1 METMERLQRENI
13 AVSASYAGRPGNG
26 SCRLAFHPR
35 ADIHKLYYRCS
46 QLKAAKAPNFTGISP
61 LSDLAFDNDE
71 PTGLDL
77 HGVDAPVS
85 SGAGESSSRQHDVV
99 PEEDVLVSVKDLAPV
114 NKKKKKKQSKPESTT
129 RQPPP
134 VQLAARSSSSR
145 SPSSSPHSRSIRQAS
160 PEQFVTSG
168 PAFSSD
174 CYRRQSSNASRGSVS
189 QTSALAASDS
199 PRDASSSKAFSREP
213 AQMNVQQ
220 ISETVNN
227 PTWGG
232 MDEWGSTARSWTT
245 LRGSTSTDASASSDL
260 LGLALYHDG
269 TTNSSQQSFQKS
281 VDHARI
287 SKETHHAGYSQPSH
301 SASLYDQHQ
310 YRRQQ
315 QEQQQRPVDLARRY
329 SEALLRY
336 HAEAPVNSMA
346 HGRRATFDDPSRMPY
361 SHTQAGPI
369 QLDQSM
375 VGRSLD
381 DNMTIAS
388 YNGWMNPWQ
397 GNGSDH
403 MNASQNLFEQNMNQM
418 HSQAATSQHQPIP
431 PPTPVMFMQHSQAV
445 RPDAQEQSQQIPTQA
460 AYQAK
465 ALAGVA
471 PGLKSAAHGGMM
483 PFTENLTPI
492 DGLGPLGELRL
503 VVFALHSEGKN
514 TYRLTYILQQY
525 RQPVSTQLS

>member
-13 AVSASYAGRPGNG
+13 AVSASYAGRLGYG
-26 SCRLAFHPR
+26 DYRLAFRPR

-77 HGVDAPVS
+77 HGVVAPVS

-99 PEEDVLVSVKDLAPV
+99 PEEDVLVSVKDLSPV
-114 NKKKKKKQSKPESTT
+114 NKKKKKQSKPESTT

-134 VQLAARSSSSR
+134 VQSAARSSSSR

-160 PEQFVTSG
+160 PEQFATSG

-174 CYRRQSSNASRGSVS
+174 CYRRQSSNASHGSVS

-220 ISETVNN
+220 ITETINN
-227 PTWGG
+227 PTWGMG
-232 MDEWGSTARSWTT
+232 EWGSTTRSWTT
-245 LRGSTSTDASASSDL
+245 PRGSTSTDASTSSDL
-260 LGLALYHDG
+260 LGLALYLDG
-269 TTNSSQQSFQKS
+269 TTNLLQQSCQQS
-281 VDHARI
+281 LDHASI
-287 SKETHHAGYSQPSH
+287 SKETHYAGYVQPSH
-301 SASLYDQHQ
+301 SASLFDQPQ
-310 YRRQQ
+310 YRQQ
-315 QEQQQRPVDLARRY
+315 QEEQQQRPPVDLARKY

-361 SHTQAGPI
+361 AQTQAGPV

-381 DNMTIAS
+381 DNMNSAS

-397 GNGSDH
+397 GNGSDY
-403 MNASQNLFEQNMNQM
+403 MNASQHHFEKNMNQM
-418 HSQAATSQHQPIP
+418 YYQASTSQHQPIP
-431 PPTPVMFMQHSQAV
+431 PPTPLMFMQPSQAG
-445 RPDAQEQSQQIPTQA
+445 PPNAQEQSQQLPTQA

-465 ALAGVA
+465 AFAGVA

-492 DGLGPLGELRL
+492 DGLGPLGQLRL
-503 VVFALHSEGKN
+503 VVDALYSKDKI
-514 TYRLTYILQQY
+514 TYRSTYA
-525 RQPVSTQLS
+525 